1 MSLMKKRDYIFIW
14 FTISLLV
21 GGLGSYIFKINFWI
35 ISIIV
40 GLILIING
48 LIADW
53 EDRDI

>member
-1 MSLMKKRDYIFIW
+1 MKKRDYIFIW